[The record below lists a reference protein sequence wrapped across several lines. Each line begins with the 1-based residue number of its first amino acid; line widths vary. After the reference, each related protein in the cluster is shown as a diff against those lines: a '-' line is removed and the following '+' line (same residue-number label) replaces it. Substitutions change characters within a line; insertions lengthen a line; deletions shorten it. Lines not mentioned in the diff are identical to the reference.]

1 MATRARYKRRR
12 SQNRVGILW
21 ASFVVLILVTVV
33 SIKSVGLM
41 QKASEYQARELELQ
55 AQIDAELARA
65 EEIQEFER
73 YTQTRKYIEDTAKD
87 KLGLVYPGEIIF
99 RNEGKYLIL
108 KSDADIVTYIRKGSA
123 F

>member
-33 SIKSVGLM
+33 SIKSIGLM
-41 QKASEYQARELELQ
+41 QKAGEYQAKEMELQ
-55 AQIDAELARA
+55 AQIDAEYARA

-99 RNEGKYLIL
+99 RNEGK
-108 KSDADIVTYIRKGSA
+108 
-123 F
+123 